1 MSNKKSKKNKNNAN
15 NKAKNKDI
23 KHNKNNFSDDKTDV
37 LIWRKIAIFS
47 IIFLPYAIYLFLFKT
62 KVQSY
67 IKALV
72 VVVLSILLFLIFDT
86 VKYPNRVHNEIAFKN
101 IQELSVSHETNLQN
115 VFHIEKKDNFKYRNN
130 EYITYHIYDDIS
142 LYYGIFKVEEYNK
155 NYNLV
160 YLYDMIDNSIV
171 DVNNNDFNDF
181 IDIHPVVFVEI
192 IKNSI
197 LYNYKKITSIS
208 NITEK
213 DSFNNNKYQTLNID
227 DKEITFEF
235 NQYGVISFKSKDDSV
250 EYYNEIEPLKT
261 SEFSSVYKVLS
272 KNFGNNYNI
281 VGYTY
286 YNLTPVF
293 NVLVGD
299 EKYIV
304 RYYYGKGASLQN
316 IDNEDVYFESL
327 KNTIVE

>member
-1 MSNKKSKKNKNNAN
+1 MSNKKKKKKNNIN
-15 NKAKNKDI
+15 NKLENKDI
-23 KHNKNNFSDDKTDV
+23 KHNKNNTSGDKSDI

-62 KVQSY
+62 KVKSY
-67 IKALV
+67 LKAIV
-72 VVVLSILLFLIFDT
+72 VVVLSILLLFIYDT
-86 VKYPNRVHNEIAFKN
+86 VKYPNRVHNEVAFKN
-101 IQELSVSHETNLQN
+101 IQELSVARETNLQN

-160 YLYDMIDNSIV
+160 YLYDMINNSIV
-171 DVNNNDFNDF
+171 EVNNNDFNDF
-181 IDIHPVVFVEI
+181 IDVHPIVFVEI
-192 IKNSI
+192 IKNNI
-197 LYNYKKITSIS
+197 LYNYKKITSVS
-208 NITEK
+208 DITEK

-235 NQYGVISFKSKDDSV
+235 NQYGIISFKSKDSSV

-304 RYYYGKGASLQN
+304 RYYYGKGASLQS
-316 IDNEDVYFESL
+316 IDDEDVYFESL
-327 KNTIVE
+327 KDTIVE